1 MVAIAPSLIIFL
13 SNLKLNFKPR
23 AMPHFKRLKLL
34 TLNKNES
41 ATFSSNIEF
50 SAILKQK
57 GKDFLNLSLF
67 TKNKQIKF
75 KNNSKAK

>member
-1 MVAIAPSLIIFL
+1 MVAIVPSSIIFL

-34 TLNKNES
+34 TLSKNAS
-41 ATFSSNIEF
+41 VTFSSSIEF
-50 SAILKQK
+50 SAIWKQT